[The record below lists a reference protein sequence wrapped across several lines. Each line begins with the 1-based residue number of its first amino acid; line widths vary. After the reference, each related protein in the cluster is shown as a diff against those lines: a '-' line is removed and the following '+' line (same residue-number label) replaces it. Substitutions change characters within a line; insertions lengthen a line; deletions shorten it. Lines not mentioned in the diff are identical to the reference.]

1 MQGNAARTARNARK
15 TPAGIAA
22 EQCDGAFAVCEVGAY
37 QMRPVIKPSW
47 VIGISNGRINDGNA
61 DVYSLSRFR
70 HREVIFELNG
80 GKKRMCY

>member
-1 MQGNAARTARNARK
+1 MQGNAARTMRNARK

-22 EQCDGAFAVCEVGAY
+22 EQRNGAFAVCEVGAY
-37 QMRPVIKPSW
+37 QMRRVIKPNR
-47 VIGISNGRINDGNA
+47 VIGISNGRINDGNT